1 MRRPTGETKYKPK
14 ALFGTEAGA
23 QRIGEVLKR
32 KPAADGRCEEANG
45 PPHDGTK
52 CKSQAPSA
60 PTSPHDGTKCKSKAP
75 SVHSQGPNQS
85 GGIKTENRRPKA
97 AVRRPNGSPHGGTKY
112 KSKAPFGTQARAQI
126 IGEVLKKREPAAEGR
141 CERTEQAHTLQPKT
155 CPGPPYTKPGAKP
168 NWECWTRS
176 RQTGVRTA
184 KEPHTIH
191 PQKSVAAWA
200 QDQGPSQMEGH

>member
-1 MRRPTGETKYKPK
+1 M
-14 ALFGTEAGA
+14 
-23 QRIGEVLKR
+23 KR
-32 KPAADGRCEEANG
+32 KPAAEGRCEEANG
-45 PPHDGTK
+45 SPHDGTK
-52 CKSQAPSA
+52 YKPQAPSA

-126 IGEVLKKREPAAEGR
+126 IGEVLKKENRRPKAAVSGPNK
-141 CERTEQAHTLQPKT
+141 HTHCNQKHVQDPLIQNQGLNPI
-155 CPGPPYTKPGAKP
+155 GSVGQ
-168 NWECWTRS
+168 ES

-184 KEPHTIH
+184 KEPHTIQ

-200 QDQGPSQMEGH
+200 QDQGPSQMEEY